1 MSVFVYAIQPLG
13 SPTPLAAASVF
24 VGQVMVE
31 AYRRDA
37 TSKDQLIS
45 ELKATKKRLDSEV
58 KELRQELMKLQGE
71 KRSME
76 VEHSRLQKEM
86 SQVQQQVV
94 DLEGY
99 LHSAQ
104 RERDEMET
112 QLQVWGHV

>member
-1 MSVFVYAIQPLG
+1 
-13 SPTPLAAASVF
+13 
-24 VGQVMVE
+24 MVE

-58 KELRQELMKLQGE
+58 KVAAGVDETSRE

-94 DLEGY
+94 DLEGH

-104 RERDEMET
+104 RERGGWKRSYRFGGMSD
-112 QLQVWGHV
+112 V